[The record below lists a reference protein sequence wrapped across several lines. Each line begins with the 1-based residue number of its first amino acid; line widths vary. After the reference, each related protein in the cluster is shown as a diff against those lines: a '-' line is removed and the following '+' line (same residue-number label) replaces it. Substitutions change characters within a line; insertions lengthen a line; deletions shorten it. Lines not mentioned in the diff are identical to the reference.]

1 MHQNDKTIGVTH
13 ETYRK
18 LSVIKHRWAVE
29 QNKDVSF
36 DRLLNMLADRSRI
49 GIYSFPGNV
58 AKYLWRY
65 NCR

>member
-36 DRLLNMLADRSRI
+36 DRLLNMLADR
-49 GIYSFPGNV
+49 FEE
-58 AKYLWRY
+58 AKA
-65 NCR
+65 